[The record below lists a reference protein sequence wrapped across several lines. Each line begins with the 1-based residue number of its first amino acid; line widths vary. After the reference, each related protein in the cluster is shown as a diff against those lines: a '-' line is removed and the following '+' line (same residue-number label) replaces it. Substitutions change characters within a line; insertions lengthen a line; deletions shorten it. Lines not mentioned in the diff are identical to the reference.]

1 MFYAGAVV
9 PASGKAVF
17 CPACNASNADTNNY
31 CERCGAALPATV
43 CGCGYRN
50 PATARYCG
58 ACGKEATA
66 WRGAASGTIRGE
78 RKQVTVLF
86 ADIAGSTQLISALDP
101 EDAANLLLPAVAS
114 LCRSVERFSGGV
126 LRTQGDG
133 VMALFG
139 APRAT
144 DRHALLACGAALDMQ
159 QTLSR
164 QSAPLQIR
172 VGLHSGEVVSRGG
185 DAEFEHDAY
194 GAVVHLASRIEQLAE
209 PGSIYLSGECRR
221 LVHSYCDTRPLGRHA
236 IRGFAE
242 SIEIHRLLG
251 MRPAVASDHFRS
263 ATLTRFVN
271 RDVEL
276 ATLQRAL
283 QESAHG
289 RPRVIAISG
298 GPGMGKSR
306 LCYEFA
312 ELTRA
317 RRIPVFEARALPY
330 GQATPFQPVLE
341 FLRSLFHLSLSDTP
355 VGARRRVADFL
366 LGLDAAF
373 ERDLALIEDFL
384 GIAEKAQRQKLDPQ
398 TRSAR
403 LHDFFRRLVRRA
415 GESPCL
421 MVVQDLH
428 WLDASSEEFLD
439 TLVASLPGTRIM
451 LLVNFRPSYMARWLS
466 RPYCERLELVDLDAE
481 HAGAMVRDL
490 VGEAAELNDIR
501 RRIVERSAGNP
512 FFAEELVRSL
522 ATSGAL
528 VGDSGKYQA
537 GSDGPVQLPGTV
549 QSVISERVDTLPAAE
564 KTILQIAAIV
574 GKEFSNGIIELVSGL
589 APDRVRAALDHLSA
603 VALIQPSQS
612 NVLPSYAFRHPLTH
626 EVAYSTQLRARR
638 AELHAAVAQAM
649 ERLYKERLDEFAALL
664 AEHWEEA
671 GRLPEAATYTQRAA
685 LWLGTTD
692 SAQALKHWRKLRELL
707 QSQPRSAATDLMRMI
722 ANGQILN
729 FGWREGVTAAEAQPL
744 ADEALGWAHESGN
757 VFAQTLLL
765 AAYGRILAASGAADE
780 YIVRVKGALSL
791 GAAAPGEAAMLNAML
806 SQAYS
811 IAGLFKEAWSAN
823 SAALDGARSIDS
835 FTSQFFGFNVEYWIL
850 CLRAQILLNLGQ
862 LDEAEAMLTARLADT
877 AREQSP
883 VVQYIPHIALVELA
897 RIRGDAGLAMR
908 HAREVAKIAEQTA
921 MPYLRVCAAHA
932 DGLARM
938 VRGDFA
944 GAGDA
949 LEAGLALAHRS
960 RAGLEYEARM
970 LADLAEARY
979 LAGDNRR
986 ALATA
991 RAALDISCQ
1000 RRARVAECR
1009 SALVRAAALS
1019 AVGEADTEAAGLV
1032 ARAEHLIA
1040 ETGVAVLAPLLARLR
1055 EAARSRAEPASAAPG
1070 S

>member
-1 MFYAGAVV
+1 MLVAVL
-9 PASGKAVF
+9 PASGKTVF
-17 CPACNASNADTNNY
+17 CPACNTSNADTTKY
-31 CERCGAALPATV
+31 CGRCGMVLPGTT
-43 CGCGYRN
+43 CDCGYSN

-58 ACGKEATA
+58 GCGKEMLAS
-66 WRGAASGTIRGE
+66 RGAALGTIRGE
-78 RKQVTVLF
+78 LKHVTVLF
-86 ADIAGSTQLISALDP
+86 ADIAGSTQLISGLDP
-101 EDAANLLLPAVAS
+101 EDAANLLHPAVAS
-114 LCRSVERFSGGV
+114 LCMSVERFSGGV

-133 VMALFG
+133 ILAVFG

-164 QSAPLQIR
+164 QSALLRLR

-185 DAEFEHDAY
+185 DAEFERDAH

-236 IRGFAE
+236 IRGFPE
-242 SIEIHRLLG
+242 LIEIYRLLG

-263 ATLTRFVN
+263 ATLTQFVN
-271 RDVEL
+271 RDAEL
-276 ATLQRAL
+276 ATMQRAL

-298 GPGMGKSR
+298 GPGTGKSR

-317 RRIPVFEARALPY
+317 RQIPVFEARALPY

-355 VGARRRVADFL
+355 AGARRRVADFL
-366 LGLDAAF
+366 LGLNAAF
-373 ERDLALIEDFL
+373 ERDIALIEDFL
-384 GIAEKAQRQKLDPQ
+384 GIAGKTERQKLDPK
-398 TRSAR
+398 TRLAR

-415 GESPCL
+415 GKSPCL

-428 WLDASSEEFLD
+428 WLDAPSEEFLD
-439 TLVASLPGTRIM
+439 TLVASLPGTRIT

-466 RPYCERLELVDLDAE
+466 RPYCARLELVDLDAE
-481 HAGAMVRDL
+481 HARAMVRDL
-490 VGEAAELNDIR
+490 VGEAAELDDIR
-501 RRIVERSAGNP
+501 RSIVERSAGNP

-528 VGDSGKYQA
+528 VGSPGNYQA
-537 GSDGPVQLPGTV
+537 GSDGRVQLPGTV
-549 QSVISERVDTLPAAE
+549 QSVIGERIDSLPAAE

-574 GKEFSNGIIELVSGL
+574 GKEFSNAIIEVVSGL
-589 APDRVRAALDHLSA
+589 APDRVRAALDHLVA
-603 VALIQPSQS
+603 VELVQPWQ
-612 NVLPSYAFRHPLTH
+612 NNILPGYAFRHPLTH
-626 EVAYSTQLRARR
+626 EVAYGTQLRARR

-671 GRLPEAATYTQRAA
+671 GRLAEAATYTQRAA

-707 QSQPRSAATDLMRMI
+707 QSRPRSPATDLMRII

-744 ADEALGWAHESGN
+744 ADEALSWARESGN
-757 VFAQTLLL
+757 IIARTLLL
-765 AAYGRILAASGAADE
+765 AGYGRILAASGAADE
-780 YIVRVKGALSL
+780 YVVRVKDALSL

-823 SAALDGARSIDS
+823 SAALDGARAVDS
-835 FTSQFFGFNVEYWIL
+835 FTSQIFGFNVEYWIH
-850 CLRAQILLNLGQ
+850 CLRGQILLNLGR
-862 LDEAEAMLTARLADT
+862 LDEAEAILTARLADA

-897 RIRGDAGLAMR
+897 RIRGDAALAKR
-908 HAREVAKIAEQTA
+908 HARKVAEIAEETA
-921 MPYLRVCAAHA
+921 MPFLRVCAAHA

-949 LEAGLALAHRS
+949 LEAGLALARRS

-970 LADLAEARY
+970 LADLAEVRY

-1000 RRARVAECR
+1000 RTARVAECR
-1009 SALVRAAALS
+1009 SALVRAAALN
-1019 AVGEADTEAAGLV
+1019 ALGESDTEAAELI

-1040 ETGVAVLAPLLARLR
+1040 ETGVAIFARLLARLR
-1055 EAARSRAEPASAAPG
+1055 EAARSPAGPASAAPEL
-1070 S
+1070 